1 MVSHLLEMGLRFC
14 DTVEWPVRHA
24 AEEHVFQNVH
34 WGLEL
39 VLKAYLHAQ
48 GWTDERCISE
58 VRHDI
63 ALALAACERE
73 ALLGVDDASRALVE
87 ALSPYSKR
95 RGVAEFMA
103 TGGGGYTSEQ
113 ALGAARN
120 ICEAVCR
127 ALGKGPQGERLPLRP
142 SL

>member
-1 MVSHLLEMGLRFC
+1 MH
-14 DTVEWPVRHA
+14 
-24 AEEHVFQNVH
+24 Q
-34 WGLEL
+34 
-39 VLKAYLHAQ
+39 
-48 GWTDERCISE
+48 E

-73 ALLGVDDASRALVE
+73 ALLGVDDASSALVE

-95 RGVAEFMA
+95 RGVAEFVA
-103 TGGGGYTSEQ
+103 NGGGGYTSRQ
-113 ALGAARN
+113 ALGAARK

-127 ALGKGPQGERLPLRP
+127 ALGQGPQGERLPLRP